1 MVGPGA
7 GDRRRAAPSAGGL
20 RLVRPGERAGDG
32 RGDGTPA
39 GHPRPCDDREAP
51 PTGREPTGLVH
62 ALAETVTAMRADG
75 PIVTH
80 RAALAD
86 LLVGWAESLVA
97 LHGAPV
103 PDDAAVTPLPWVL
116 EADTLADRL
125 GALPAGAGRAW
136 AVAAHPRVRRAL
148 AQARA
153 DWLPDRW
160 VHHADAERVAL
171 VAGPGPVAGPLHEP
185 GGAASASSSSSAL
198 PSSSAPSSS
207 ALPSSVAPSSPALPS
222 AAPSS
227 AAGVRTATARTDLLA
242 AQHAAAPRTVLTG
255 AGRGD
260 ARWDVATALDWLA
273 VNLAPALEPAW
284 ELDPVTA
291 FMRAY
296 RGFGGEA
303 EPSRAMAVARTV
315 ATAAEWSA
323 SLDAREGPAGEDEHA
338 WVAGLWAR
346 PLTLV
351 APR

>member
-1 MVGPGA
+1 MLGPGT
-7 GDRRRAAPSAGGL
+7 GDRRRATPSTGRL
-20 RLVRPGERAGDG
+20 RLVRPDEGPWGADVDGGRAGLSG
-32 RGDGTPA
+32 GCA
-39 GHPRPCDDREAP
+39 ERESP
-51 PTGREPTGLVH
+51 QPTALVH
-62 ALAETVTAMRADG
+62 ALAESVTAMRADG
-75 PIVTH
+75 PTVGH

-86 LLVGWAESLVA
+86 LLVGWAEGLVA
-97 LHGAPV
+97 LHAAPV
-103 PDDAAVTPLPWVL
+103 PDGTATAPLPWVL
-116 EADTLADRL
+116 EADTLTARL
-125 GALPAGAGRAW
+125 GSLPAGAGRAW

-148 AQARA
+148 RDARA

-160 VHHADAERVAL
+160 VHHADAECVSVVTGDVAAQVDL
-171 VAGPGPVAGPLHEP
+171 PHGPHGA
-185 GGAASASSSSSAL
+185 AASASVSA
-198 PSSSAPSSS
+198 SVSAS
-207 ALPSSVAPSSPALPS
+207 AST
-222 AAPSS
+222 
-227 AAGVRTATARTDLLA
+227 VRTAAACTDERPP
-242 AQHAAAPRTVLTG
+242 AQGTAPRAVLTG

-296 RGFGGEA
+296 RGFGGTA

-323 SLDAREGPAGEDEHA
+323 SLDAREGPAGEDERA